1 MAKRTALYD
10 RHVALGGRMVEYAG
24 WMLPVQY
31 PMGPKEEHLR
41 VRAAAGLFDID
52 HMGQVVVKG
61 ADAMP
66 FLQRMMTA
74 DVSTFE
80 VWSAHY
86 ALMCYD
92 DGGVVD
98 DTFIYRL
105 PDRYLVVVNAANNA
119 KDTRWLEY
127 HRSGFDVTVEN
138 VSEETYMLA
147 LQGPRA
153 EAILSPLLTQ
163 PRAGS
168 EVRAAREPGVADLSE
183 LAFHT
188 AMETV
193 VAGVPALVGRT
204 GYTGEDGFELF
215 FAAEHAGQVWDRIM
229 ESGEPHG
236 LLPIGLAAR
245 DSLRFEPCLPLY
257 GQEITAMV
265 DPMEAGLGWAVALD
279 KGPFVGRE
287 ALLKTRLEGVPNRLV
302 GLRMTAR
309 GVPRHGYEV
318 LAGNLVVG
326 EVTSGMYAP
335 AVDAFLALAYLPVE
349 YSAPGTKLG
358 VMIRD
363 RIRPAVVVR
372 KPFYTPTYRR

>member
-31 PMGPKEEHLR
+31 PAGPKEEHLR
-41 VRAAAGLFDID
+41 VRGAAGLFDID
-52 HMGQVVVKG
+52 HMGQIAVAG
-61 ADAMP
+61 ADAVP
-66 FLQRMMTA
+66 FLQRVMTA
-74 DVSTFE
+74 DVSAFQ
-80 VWSAHY
+80 VGGAYY

-92 DGGVVD
+92 DGGIVD

-105 PDRYLVVVNAANNA
+105 PGRYFIVVNAANNA

-127 HRSGFDVTVEN
+127 QRGELDVTVEN
-138 VSEETYMLA
+138 VSDATYMLA

-153 EAILSPLLTQ
+153 EAILNPLC
-163 PRAGS
+163 
-168 EVRAAREPGVADLSE
+168 AANLSE
-183 LAFHT
+183 LAFHG
-188 AMETV
+188 AAETE

-215 FAAEHAGQVWDRIM
+215 FPVERAGQVWDRIM
-229 ESGEPHG
+229 EEGEPHG
-236 LLPIGLAAR
+236 LLPVGLAAR

-265 DPMEAGLGWAVALD
+265 DPIEAGLGWAVALG
-279 KGPFVGRE
+279 KGPFLGRE
-287 ALLKTRLEGVPNRLV
+287 ALLKARLEGAPNRLV
-302 GLRMTAR
+302 GLRMTAG

-318 LAGNLVVG
+318 VAGEVVVG
-326 EVTSGMYAP
+326 EVTTGMYAP
-335 AVDAFLALAYLPVE
+335 TLDAFLALAYVPTE
-349 YSAPGTKLG
+349 YSAPGAELG

-363 RIRPAVVVR
+363 RVRPAVVVK
-372 KPFYTPTYRR
+372 KPFYTPAYRR

>member
-24 WMLPVQY
+24 WLLPVQY
-31 PMGPKEEHLR
+31 PTGPKEEHLR

-52 HMGQVVVKG
+52 HMGQIVVKG
-61 ADAMP
+61 ADAVP
-66 FLQRMMTA
+66 FLQHVMTA
-74 DVSTFE
+74 DVDTFE
-80 VWSAHY
+80 TWSAHY

-105 PDRYLVVVNAANNA
+105 PDRYFVVVNAANNA

-127 HRSGFDVTVEN
+127 HRGEFDVTVEN
-138 VSEETYMLA
+138 VSKETYMLA

-153 EAILSPLLTQ
+153 TAILSPLLAG
-163 PRAGS
+163 PNGGS
-168 EVRAAREPGVADLSE
+168 EAALSG

-188 AMETV
+188 ALEAM

-215 FAAEHAGQVWDRIM
+215 FPTELAGQVWDRIM
-229 ESGEPHG
+229 ESGEPRG

-257 GQEITAMV
+257 GQEITALV
-265 DPMEAGLGWAVALD
+265 DPIEAGLGWAVALD

-287 ALLKTRLEGVPNRLV
+287 ALLKTRLEGAPNRLV
-302 GLRMTAR
+302 GLRMTAG

-318 LAGNLVVG
+318 VAEDLVVG

-335 AVDAFLALAYLPVE
+335 AVDAFLALAYVPVE
-349 YSAPGTKLG
+349 HRAPGTELG

-363 RIRPAVVVR
+363 RIRPAVVVK
-372 KPFYTPTYRR
+372 KPFYTPAYRR